1 MTSDKNKL
9 GSMED
14 YYLRL
19 LLEARKFISTRGT
32 YYYGHEM
39 RGPGADLVQRIDEVL
54 KTKNAA

>member
-1 MTSDKNKL
+1 MKSDKDRL

-39 RGPGADLVQRIDEVL
+39 RGPGAERL
-54 KTKNAA
+54 